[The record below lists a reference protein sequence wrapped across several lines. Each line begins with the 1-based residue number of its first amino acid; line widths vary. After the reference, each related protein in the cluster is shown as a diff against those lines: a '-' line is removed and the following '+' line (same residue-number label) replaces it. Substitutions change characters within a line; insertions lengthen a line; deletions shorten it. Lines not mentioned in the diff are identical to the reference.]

1 MTNDPSNI
9 VSQGNNA
16 DAISKQ
22 RQERFVSHLIAL
34 YNQDKPMWTKD
45 RLLDLERQLSQ
56 DPPPTHVSI
65 TTMNG
70 EREQIQVPGDR
81 DYASRGLE

>member
-1 MTNDPSNI
+1 MTKNSSNN

-16 DAISKQ
+16 DAKQ
-22 RQERFVSHLIAL
+22 WQQKFVNQLIDL
-34 YNQDKPMWTKD
+34 YNQGKPMWTKD

-56 DPPPTHVSI
+56 DPSPTHVWI

-70 EREQIQVPGDR
+70 ERVQIQVPGDG
-81 DYASRGLE
+81 DYASKELE